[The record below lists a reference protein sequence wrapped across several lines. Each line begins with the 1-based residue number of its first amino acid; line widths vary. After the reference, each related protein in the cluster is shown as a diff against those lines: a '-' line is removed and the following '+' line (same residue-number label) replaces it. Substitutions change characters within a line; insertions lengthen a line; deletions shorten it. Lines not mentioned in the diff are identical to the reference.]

1 MGLISVLFNLVGSLV
16 KSGFKIILFIVVL
29 ICVCRGCSKFGD
41 AKKLDSFEGYY
52 KYTVRQE
59 NSKETFEVS
68 FLNSS
73 ECVID
78 GVEYNYHFTKY
89 LCSYRAGVLGFEV
102 ALENKV
108 TKEKKVF
115 RIVQAKHFEKG
126 GFYHAFLHGLPI
138 PENTLA
144 VTEEIVDCKTW
155 NEGRENISDM
165 EYVIMEE
172 MVKNLMQAPTFFGV
186 LL

>member
-1 MGLISVLFNLVGSLV
+1 M
-16 KSGFKIILFIVVL
+16 
-29 ICVCRGCSKFGD
+29 
-41 AKKLDSFEGYY
+41 
-52 KYTVRQE
+52 
-59 NSKETFEVS
+59 
-68 FLNSS
+68 NSS

-78 GVEYNYHFTKY
+78 GVEYSYHFTKY

-102 ALENKV
+102 ALENKQ
-108 TKEKKVF
+108 TNEKKTF
-115 RIVQAKHFEKG
+115 RIVQAKHFEEG

-138 PENTLA
+138 PDNSLSA
-144 VTEEIVDCKTW
+144 REEIVDYKTW

-172 MVKNLMQAPTFFGV
+172 MVKNLIQAPTFFGV